1 MARPSDLTQD
11 RVAVVTLHLAARFA
25 GRPALK
31 QAILSV
37 LNELSDNWSD
47 HPQGIEGDG
56 FDRLNAALVSPIEA
70 LLTLSPD
77 RAEYT
82 VDQLVTAW
90 EKVRGDL
97 VWVA

>member
-1 MARPSDLTQD
+1 MARPTDLTQD
-11 RVAVVTLHLAARFA
+11 RVEALTLLLSSRFA
-25 GRPALK
+25 GKPALK
-31 QAILSV
+31 HAILSV
-37 LNELSDNWSD
+37 LNELSDEWSA
-47 HPQGIEGDG
+47 HPQGVEIDG
-56 FDRLNAALVSPIEA
+56 FDRLNAALVSPLEA
-70 LLTLSPD
+70 LLTLPPD